1 MNRSRQTK
9 ARRTTAVIAA
19 LLALIF
25 VISACGGN
33 SEGWTLTNLTGTGN
47 VEAVACDQIDSA
59 RDTTNEAVSNE
70 DTSALATIGL
80 WVNGKLDENALN
92 EVRDRLDKWEEKCS
106 QGPPPT
112 PTTTVSA
119 GPNDCPNSTAL
130 TYDPNTDM
138 SVVSSGIENRAEDL
152 AAIKKDPRNLAMRAH
167 NLKLWDDPKNWAPL
181 TSNEG
186 KCLSTEGA
194 ILFAKVEG
202 ALTAS
207 TTVVDENA
215 EAPAGYYNTGMDQDG
230 VLVNPSAGIN
240 GDMRAIKYT
249 LADGTDVIVL
259 KRCANLALPSPPR
272 EYTRKEIPGSGGGNP
287 PTTGTPP
294 TNPPT
299 NPPTEPPTEPPTPP
313 VCPPGMT
320 GQPPLCKDTPA
331 QGPAQVVPEQQ
342 RPNVLPARPDHEQPT
357 RPASP
362 LPTYTVP
369 STPAPVVVPS
379 SQGGPTAHPT
389 PRPTPPAPETGA
401 PAPTAPETECIPAPG
416 TSSC

>member
-1 MNRSRQTK
+1 MNRSRK
-9 ARRTTAVIAA
+9 ARTRRITAVIAA

-25 VISACGGN
+25 VMTACSGQDA
-33 SEGWTLTNLTGTGN
+33 SWTPTNLTGTGN
-47 VEAVACDQIDSA
+47 VEKVACDQIDSA
-59 RDTTNEAVSNE
+59 TDTVNEAVSNE

-92 EVRDRLDKWEEKCS
+92 DTRDRLEAWKEKCS
-106 QGPPPT
+106 QGPPA
-112 PTTTVSA
+112 TTTPVSA
-119 GPNDCPNSTAL
+119 SPSDCPDSTAL
-130 TYDPNTDM
+130 AYDPNRDM
-138 SVVSSGIENRAEDL
+138 NVVSGGIENRTEDL

-207 TTVVDENA
+207 TTAVDENA
-215 EAPAGYYNTGMDQDG
+215 VAPAGYYNTGMDQDG
-230 VLVNPSAGIN
+230 VLVNPSAGIT

-249 LADGTDVIVL
+249 LADGTVVIVL

-272 EYTRKEIPGSGGGNP
+272 EYTPKEIPGSGGGNP
-287 PTTGTPP
+287 PPTGPPP
-294 TNPPT
+294 TNPPPT
-299 NPPTEPPTEPPTPP
+299 NPP

-342 RPNVLPARPDHEQPT
+342 RPNPLPVRPDHAQPT

-362 LPTYTVP
+362 PSVYVP
-369 STPAPVVVPS
+369 PPAPPVVVVPP

-416 TSSC
+416 ASC